1 MKKGQGRWTRM
12 LRRGVALFLTT
23 VTVWVLSLTADM
35 GAAAETFRTLAE
47 SPAFVSAA
55 LRAELGNLPEEEA
68 GLTGWQKLV
77 LGQSPTLS
85 AGVGKGETGEA
96 VQESPQPTGEPDDP
110 EDPEKLPEVTAAPED
125 IVGRTLLPTSGEGY
139 DSAQGVYIENRPGLD
154 LDVAA
159 LAQAQLTLTLPEE
172 GPQVLIVH
180 THGSEA
186 YTPDGT
192 DTYVATGECRT
203 TDTSKSVVRVG
214 DEIAK
219 VLTEMGL
226 TVVHDTAL
234 YDYPEYNGA
243 YDRSLAAVENWLA
256 QYPTI
261 QVVLDVHRDA
271 LVGSDGTVY
280 KPITTINGEKCAQ
293 VMLVMG
299 SNALYDHPGWLENL
313 ALAVQVQKEMNTL
326 WPTLARP
333 IGLRENRYNQ
343 QTAPGAMLVEVGSHG
358 NTLQEALSA
367 ARMFARALGAVLLEY
382 KGEGGMSLPPG
393 GRWPE
398 GPDEG

>member
-1 MKKGQGRWTRM
+1 MEKGQGRWTRM

-55 LRAELGNLPEEEA
+55 LRAELGNLPEEES

-85 AGVGKGETGEA
+85 AGLGAGDGTEED
-96 VQESPQPTGEPDDP
+96 QPSAQPAGEPDDP
-110 EDPEKLPEVTAAPED
+110 EDPEELPEVTAAPED

-139 DSAQGVYIENRPGLD
+139 DGAQGVYIENRPGLD

-159 LAQAQLTLTLPEE
+159 LAQAQLTLDLPEE

-186 YTPDGT
+186 YTPDGA

-203 TDTSKSVVRVG
+203 TDTEKSVVRVG

-226 TVVHDTAL
+226 TVVHDTGL

-243 YDRSLAAVENWLA
+243 YDRSLAAVEDWLE

-271 LVGSDGTVY
+271 LIGADGTVY
-280 KPITTINGEKCAQ
+280 KPITTINGESCAQ

-343 QTAPGAMLVEVGSHG
+343 QTAPGAMLVEVGGHG
-358 NTLQEALSA
+358 NTLQEALAA

-382 KGEGGMSLPPG
+382 KG
-393 GRWPE
+393 
-398 GPDEG
+398 

>member
-1 MKKGQGRWTRM
+1 MEKGQGRWTRL

-55 LRAELGNLPEEEA
+55 LRAELGNLPEEES

-85 AGVGKGETGEA
+85 AGLGAGDGTEED
-96 VQESPQPTGEPDDP
+96 QPSAQPAGEPDDP
-110 EDPEKLPEVTAAPED
+110 EDPEELPEVTAAPED

-139 DSAQGVYIENRPGLD
+139 DGAQGVYIENRPGLE

-159 LAQAQLTLTLPEE
+159 MAQAELALDLPEE

-203 TDTSKSVVRVG
+203 ADKTKSVVRVG
-214 DEIAK
+214 EEVAK

-226 TVVHDTAL
+226 TVVHDTEL
-234 YDYPEYNGA
+234 YDYPAYNGS
-243 YDRSLAAVENWLA
+243 YDRSLAAVEHWLA

-261 QVVLDVHRDA
+261 QVVLDIHRDA
-271 LVGSDGTVY
+271 LIGADGTVY
-280 KPITTINGEKCAQ
+280 KPITTINGESCAQ

-299 SNALYDHPGWLENL
+299 SNALYDHPDWLGNL
-313 ALAVQVQKEMNTL
+313 TLAVQVQKEMNTL

-358 NTLQEALSA
+358 NTLQEALAA
-367 ARMFARALGAVLLEY
+367 ARMFARALGAVLL
-382 KGEGGMSLPPG
+382 SQ
-393 GRWPE
+393 
-398 GPDEG
+398 

>member
-85 AGVGKGETGEA
+85 AGVGKGETGEV

-110 EDPEKLPEVTAAPED
+110 EDPEEVPEVTVAPED

-139 DSAQGVYIENRPGLD
+139 DSAQGVYIENRPGLA

-159 LAQAQLTLTLPEE
+159 LAQTQLTLTLPEE

-203 TDTSKSVVRVG
+203 TDTEKSVVRVG

-243 YDRSLAAVENWLA
+243 YDRSLAAVENWLE

-271 LVGSDGTVY
+271 LIGSDGTVY

-299 SNALYDHPGWLENL
+299 SNALYDHPNWLENL

-358 NTLQEALSA
+358 NTLQEALAA

-382 KGEGGMSLPPG
+382 KG
-393 GRWPE
+393 
-398 GPDEG
+398 

>member
-1 MKKGQGRWTRM
+1 MEKGQGRWTRM

-55 LRAELGNLPEEEA
+55 LRAELGNLPEEEN

-85 AGVGKGETGEA
+85 AGLGTGGGTAEDQPS
-96 VQESPQPTGEPDDP
+96 VQPTGEPDDP
-110 EDPEKLPEVTAAPED
+110 EDPEEVPEVTVAPED
-125 IVGRTLLPTSGEGY
+125 IVGKTLLPTSGEGY
-139 DSAQGVYIENRPGLD
+139 DGAQGVYIENRPGLE

-159 LAQAQLTLTLPEE
+159 MAEAQLTLNLPEE

-203 TDTSKSVVRVG
+203 TDTEKSVVRVG

-243 YDRSLAAVENWLA
+243 YDRSLAAVEGWLE

-271 LVGSDGTVY
+271 LIGADGTVY
-280 KPITTINGEKCAQ
+280 KPITTVGGEDCAQ

-358 NTLQEALSA
+358 NTLQEALAA

-382 KGEGGMSLPPG
+382 KG
-393 GRWPE
+393 
-398 GPDEG
+398 

>member
-55 LRAELGNLPEEEA
+55 LRAELGNLPEEEET

-110 EDPEKLPEVTAAPED
+110 EDPEEVPEVTVAPED

-139 DSAQGVYIENRPGLD
+139 DSAQGVYIENRPGLA

-159 LAQAQLTLTLPEE
+159 LAQTQLTLTLPEE

-203 TDTSKSVVRVG
+203 TDTEKSVVRVG

-271 LVGSDGTVY
+271 LIGSDGTVY
-280 KPITTINGEKCAQ
+280 KPITTINGERCAQ

-299 SNALYDHPGWLENL
+299 SNALYDHPNWLENL

-358 NTLQEALSA
+358 NTLQEALAA

-382 KGEGGMSLPPG
+382 KG
-393 GRWPE
+393 
-398 GPDEG
+398 

>member
-1 MKKGQGRWTRM
+1 MEKGQGRWTRL

-55 LRAELGNLPEEEA
+55 LRAELGNLPEEES

-85 AGVGKGETGEA
+85 AGLGAGDGTEEG
-96 VQESPQPTGEPDDP
+96 QPSAQPAGEPDDP
-110 EDPEKLPEVTAAPED
+110 EDPEELPEVTAAPED

-139 DSAQGVYIENRPGLD
+139 DGAQGVYIENRPGLD

-159 LAQAQLTLTLPEE
+159 LAQAQLTLDLPEE

-186 YTPDGT
+186 YTPDGA

-203 TDTSKSVVRVG
+203 TDTEKSVVRVG

-226 TVVHDTAL
+226 TVVHDTGL

-243 YDRSLAAVENWLA
+243 YDRSLAAVEDWLE

-271 LVGSDGTVY
+271 LIGADGTVY
-280 KPITTINGEKCAQ
+280 KPITTINGESCAQ

-358 NTLQEALSA
+358 NTLQEALAA

-382 KGEGGMSLPPG
+382 KG
-393 GRWPE
+393 
-398 GPDEG
+398 

>member
-1 MKKGQGRWTRM
+1 MKQGQGRWTRL
-12 LRRGVALFLTT
+12 LRRGTALFLTT

-55 LRAELGNLPEEEA
+55 LRAELGSLPEEE
-68 GLTGWQKLV
+68 GESLTFWERLA

-85 AGVGKGETGEA
+85 AGVGREA
-96 VQESPQPTGEPDDP
+96 ADVPEVPSPSPSAGEPDDP
-110 EDPEKLPEVTAAPED
+110 EDPEELPAVTAAPED
-125 IVGRTLLPTSGEGY
+125 IVGRTLLPVSGDGY
-139 DSAQGVYIENRPGLD
+139 DSAQGVYIENRPGLE

-159 LAQAQLTLTLPEE
+159 MAQAELALDLPEE

-203 TDTSKSVVRVG
+203 ADKTKSVVRVG
-214 DEIAK
+214 EEVAK

-226 TVVHDTAL
+226 TVVHDTEL
-234 YDYPEYNGA
+234 YDYPAYNGS
-243 YDRSLAAVENWLA
+243 YDRSLAAVEHWLA

-261 QVVLDVHRDA
+261 QVVLDIHRDA
-271 LVGSDGTVY
+271 LIGADGTVY
-280 KPITTINGEKCAQ
+280 KPITTINGESCAQ

-299 SNALYDHPGWLENL
+299 SNALYDHPDWLENL

-358 NTLQEALSA
+358 NTLQEALAA
-367 ARMFARALGAVLLEY
+367 ARMFARALGAVLL
-382 KGEGGMSLPPG
+382 SQ
-393 GRWPE
+393 
-398 GPDEG
+398 

>member
-1 MKKGQGRWTRM
+1 MEKGQGRWTRL
-12 LRRGVALFLTT
+12 LRRGIALFLAT
-23 VTVWVLSLTADM
+23 VTVWVLSLTADI
-35 GAAAETFRTLAE
+35 GAAAESFRTLAE
-47 SPAFVSAA
+47 SPTFVSAA
-55 LRAELGNLPEEEA
+55 LRAELGDLPAEDQ
-68 GLTGWQKLV
+68 GLTGWQKLI
-77 LGQSPTLS
+77 LGQSPSLS
-85 AGVGKGETGEA
+85 AGIGRGETGGDEEA
-96 VQESPQPTGEPDDP
+96 AEEVEGEPDDP
-110 EDPEKLPEVTAAPED
+110 EDPENLPEVTAAPED
-125 IVGRTLLPTSGEGY
+125 IVGKTLLPVNGDGY
-139 DSAQGVYIENRPGLD
+139 DAAQGVYIENRPGLA

-159 LAQAQLTLTLPEE
+159 LAEAQLTLSLPEE

-186 YTPDGT
+186 YTPDGG

-203 TDTSKSVVRVG
+203 TDTTKSVVRVG

-226 TVVHDTAL
+226 TVVHDTGL

-256 QYPTI
+256 QYPSI

-271 LVGSDGTVY
+271 LIGADGTVY

-299 SNALYDHPGWLENL
+299 SNALYDHPNWLENL
-313 ALAVQVQKEMNTL
+313 SLAVKVQKEMNTL

-343 QTAPGAMLVEVGSHG
+343 QTAPGAMLVEIGSHG
-358 NTLQEALSA
+358 NTLQEALAA

-382 KGEGGMSLPPG
+382 Q
-393 GRWPE
+393 
-398 GPDEG
+398 

>member
-1 MKKGQGRWTRM
+1 MKQGQGRWTRL
-12 LRRGVALFLTT
+12 LRRGTALFLTT

-55 LRAELGNLPEEEA
+55 LRAELGSLPEEE
-68 GLTGWQKLV
+68 GESLTFWERLA

-85 AGVGKGETGEA
+85 AGVGREA
-96 VQESPQPTGEPDDP
+96 ADAPEAPSPSPSAGEPDDP
-110 EDPEKLPEVTAAPED
+110 EDPEELPAVTAAPED
-125 IVGRTLLPTSGEGY
+125 IVGRTLLPVSGDGY
-139 DSAQGVYIENRPGLD
+139 DSAQGVYIENRPGLE

-159 LAQAQLTLTLPEE
+159 MAQAELALDLPEE

-203 TDTSKSVVRVG
+203 ADKTKSVVRVG
-214 DEIAK
+214 EEVAK

-226 TVVHDTAL
+226 TVVHDTEL
-234 YDYPEYNGA
+234 YDYPAYNGS
-243 YDRSLAAVENWLA
+243 YDRSLAAVEHWLA

-261 QVVLDVHRDA
+261 QVVLDIHRDA
-271 LVGSDGTVY
+271 LIGADGTVY
-280 KPITTINGEKCAQ
+280 KPITTINGESCAQ

-299 SNALYDHPGWLENL
+299 SNALYDHPDWLGNL
-313 ALAVQVQKEMNTL
+313 TLAVQVQKEMNTL

-358 NTLQEALSA
+358 NTLQEALAA
-367 ARMFARALGAVLLEY
+367 ARMFARALGAVLL
-382 KGEGGMSLPPG
+382 SQ
-393 GRWPE
+393 
-398 GPDEG
+398 

>member
-1 MKKGQGRWTRM
+1 MEKGQGRWTRL
-12 LRRGVALFLTT
+12 LRRGVALFLAT

-35 GAAAETFRTLAE
+35 GAAAEAFRTLAE
-47 SPAFVSAA
+47 SPTFVSAA
-55 LRAELGNLPEEEA
+55 LRAELGDLPVEDQ
-68 GLTGWQKLV
+68 GLTGWQKLI
-77 LGQSPTLS
+77 LGQSPSLS
-85 AGVGKGETGEA
+85 AGIGRGETGGDEEA
-96 VQESPQPTGEPDDP
+96 AEEVEGEPDDP
-110 EDPEKLPEVTAAPED
+110 EDPENLPEVTAAPED
-125 IVGRTLLPTSGEGY
+125 IVGKTLLPVNGDGY
-139 DSAQGVYIENRPGLD
+139 DAAQGVYIENRPGLA

-159 LAQAQLTLTLPEE
+159 LAEAQLTLSLPEE

-186 YTPDGT
+186 YTPDGG

-203 TDTSKSVVRVG
+203 TDTTKSVVRVG

-226 TVVHDTAL
+226 TVVHDTGL

-256 QYPTI
+256 QYPSI

-271 LVGSDGTVY
+271 LIGADGTVY

-299 SNALYDHPGWLENL
+299 SNALYDHPNWLENL
-313 ALAVQVQKEMNTL
+313 SLAVKVQKEMNTL

-358 NTLQEALSA
+358 NTLQEALAA

-382 KGEGGMSLPPG
+382 Q
-393 GRWPE
+393 
-398 GPDEG
+398 

>member
-1 MKKGQGRWTRM
+1 MEKGQGRWTRL
-12 LRRGVALFLTT
+12 LRRGIALFLAT
-23 VTVWVLSLTADM
+23 VTVWVLSLTADI

-47 SPAFVSAA
+47 SPTFVSAA
-55 LRAELGNLPEEEA
+55 LRAELGDLPAEDQ
-68 GLTGWQKLV
+68 GLTGWQKLI
-77 LGQSPTLS
+77 LGQSPSLS
-85 AGVGKGETGEA
+85 AGIGRGETGGDEEA
-96 VQESPQPTGEPDDP
+96 AEEVEGEPDDP
-110 EDPEKLPEVTAAPED
+110 EDPENLPEVTAAPED
-125 IVGRTLLPTSGEGY
+125 IVGKTLLPVNGDGY
-139 DSAQGVYIENRPGLD
+139 DAAQGVYIENRPGLA

-159 LAQAQLTLTLPEE
+159 LAEAQLTLSLPEE

-186 YTPDGT
+186 YTPDGG

-203 TDTSKSVVRVG
+203 TDTTKSVVRVG

-226 TVVHDTAL
+226 TVVHDTGL

-256 QYPTI
+256 QYPSI

-271 LVGSDGTVY
+271 LIGADGTVY

-299 SNALYDHPGWLENL
+299 SNALYDHPNWLENL
-313 ALAVQVQKEMNTL
+313 SLAVKVQKEMNML

-343 QTAPGAMLVEVGSHG
+343 QTAPGAMLVEIGSHG
-358 NTLQEALSA
+358 NTLQEALAA
-367 ARMFARALGAVLLEY
+367 ARMFARALGAVLLECQ
-382 KGEGGMSLPPG
+382 
-393 GRWPE
+393 
-398 GPDEG
+398 

>member
-1 MKKGQGRWTRM
+1 MEKGQGRWTRL
-12 LRRGVALFLTT
+12 LRRGVALFLAT

-35 GAAAETFRTLAE
+35 GAAAEAFRTLAE
-47 SPAFVSAA
+47 SPTFVSAA
-55 LRAELGNLPEEEA
+55 LRAELGDLPAEDQ
-68 GLTGWQKLV
+68 GLTGWQKLI
-77 LGQSPTLS
+77 LGQSPSLS
-85 AGVGKGETGEA
+85 AGIGRGETGGDEEA
-96 VQESPQPTGEPDDP
+96 AEEVEGEPDDP
-110 EDPEKLPEVTAAPED
+110 EDPENLPEVTAAPAD
-125 IVGRTLLPTSGEGY
+125 IVGKTLLPVNGDGY
-139 DSAQGVYIENRPGLD
+139 DAAQGVYIENRPGLA

-159 LAQAQLTLTLPEE
+159 LAEAQLTLSLPEE

-180 THGSEA
+180 THGSDA
-186 YTPDGT
+186 YTPDGG

-203 TDTSKSVVRVG
+203 TDTTKSVVRVG

-226 TVVHDTAL
+226 TVVHDTGL

-256 QYPTI
+256 QYPSI

-271 LVGSDGTVY
+271 LIGADGTVY

-299 SNALYDHPGWLENL
+299 SNALYDHPNWLENL
-313 ALAVQVQKEMNTL
+313 SLAVKVQKEMNTL

-343 QTAPGAMLVEVGSHG
+343 QTAPGAMLVEIGSHG
-358 NTLQEALSA
+358 NTLQEALAA

-382 KGEGGMSLPPG
+382 Q
-393 GRWPE
+393 
-398 GPDEG
+398 

>member
-110 EDPEKLPEVTAAPED
+110 EDPKEVPEVTVAPED

-139 DSAQGVYIENRPGLD
+139 DSAQGVYIENRPGLA

-159 LAQAQLTLTLPEE
+159 LAQTQLTLTLPEE

-203 TDTSKSVVRVG
+203 TDTEKSVVRVG

-271 LVGSDGTVY
+271 LIGSDGTVY

-299 SNALYDHPGWLENL
+299 SNALYDHPNWLENL

-382 KGEGGMSLPPG
+382 KG
-393 GRWPE
+393 
-398 GPDEG
+398 

>member
-1 MKKGQGRWTRM
+1 M
-12 LRRGVALFLTT
+12 
-23 VTVWVLSLTADM
+23 
-35 GAAAETFRTLAE
+35 
-47 SPAFVSAA
+47 
-55 LRAELGNLPEEEA
+55 
-68 GLTGWQKLV
+68 
-77 LGQSPTLS
+77 
-85 AGVGKGETGEA
+85 
-96 VQESPQPTGEPDDP
+96 
-110 EDPEKLPEVTAAPED
+110 
-125 IVGRTLLPTSGEGY
+125 
-139 DSAQGVYIENRPGLD
+139 
-154 LDVAA
+154 AA
-159 LAQAQLTLTLPEE
+159 LAEAQLTLSLPEE

-186 YTPDGT
+186 YTPDGG

-203 TDTSKSVVRVG
+203 TDTTKSVVRVG

-226 TVVHDTAL
+226 TVVHDTGL

-256 QYPTI
+256 QYPSI

-271 LVGSDGTVY
+271 LIGADGTVY
-280 KPITTINGEKCAQ
+280 KPISTINGEKCAQ

-299 SNALYDHPGWLENL
+299 SNALYDHPNWLENL
-313 ALAVQVQKEMNTL
+313 SLAVKVQKEMNTL

-343 QTAPGAMLVEVGSHG
+343 QTAPGAMLVEIGSHG
-358 NTLQEALSA
+358 NTLQEALAA

-382 KGEGGMSLPPG
+382 Q
-393 GRWPE
+393 
-398 GPDEG
+398 

>member
-1 MKKGQGRWTRM
+1 MKQGQGRWTRL
-12 LRRGVALFLTT
+12 LRRGTALFLTT

-55 LRAELGNLPEEEA
+55 LRAELGSLPEEE
-68 GLTGWQKLV
+68 GESLTFWERLA

-85 AGVGKGETGEA
+85 AGVGRETADAPE
-96 VQESPQPTGEPDDP
+96 VPSPSPSAGEPDDP
-110 EDPEKLPEVTAAPED
+110 EDPEELPAVTAAPED
-125 IVGRTLLPTSGEGY
+125 IVGRTLLPVSGDGY
-139 DSAQGVYIENRPGLD
+139 DSAQGVYIENRPGLE

-159 LAQAQLTLTLPEE
+159 MAQAELALDLPEE

-203 TDTSKSVVRVG
+203 ADKTKSVVRVG
-214 DEIAK
+214 EEVAK

-226 TVVHDTAL
+226 TVVHDTEL
-234 YDYPEYNGA
+234 YDYPAYNGS
-243 YDRSLAAVENWLA
+243 YDRSLAAVEHWLA

-261 QVVLDVHRDA
+261 QVVLDIHRDA
-271 LVGSDGTVY
+271 LIGADGTVY
-280 KPITTINGEKCAQ
+280 KPITTINGESCAQ

-299 SNALYDHPGWLENL
+299 SNALYDHPDWLGNL
-313 ALAVQVQKEMNTL
+313 TLAVQVQKEMNTL

-358 NTLQEALSA
+358 NTLQEALAA
-367 ARMFARALGAVLLEY
+367 ARMFARALGAVLL
-382 KGEGGMSLPPG
+382 SQ
-393 GRWPE
+393 
-398 GPDEG
+398 

>member
-1 MKKGQGRWTRM
+1 MEKGQGRWTRL

-55 LRAELGNLPEEEA
+55 LRAELGNLPEEES

-85 AGVGKGETGEA
+85 AGLGAGDGTEED
-96 VQESPQPTGEPDDP
+96 QPSAQPAGEPDDP
-110 EDPEKLPEVTAAPED
+110 EDPEELPEVTAAPED

-139 DSAQGVYIENRPGLD
+139 DGAQGVYIENRPGLD

-159 LAQAQLTLTLPEE
+159 LAQAQLTLDLPEE

-203 TDTSKSVVRVG
+203 TDTEKSVVRVG

-226 TVVHDTAL
+226 TVVHDTGL

-243 YDRSLAAVENWLA
+243 YDRSLAAVEGWLA

-271 LVGSDGTVY
+271 LIGADGTVY
-280 KPITTINGEKCAQ
+280 KPITTINGESCAQ

-358 NTLQEALSA
+358 NTLQEALAA

-382 KGEGGMSLPPG
+382 RG
-393 GRWPE
+393 
-398 GPDEG
+398 

>member
-1 MKKGQGRWTRM
+1 MEKGQGRWTRL

-55 LRAELGNLPEEEA
+55 LRAELGNLPEEES

-85 AGVGKGETGEA
+85 AGLGAGDGTEED
-96 VQESPQPTGEPDDP
+96 QPSAQPAGEPDDP
-110 EDPEKLPEVTAAPED
+110 EDPEELPEVTAAPED

-139 DSAQGVYIENRPGLD
+139 DGAQGVYIENRPGLD

-159 LAQAQLTLTLPEE
+159 LAQAQLTLALPEE

-203 TDTSKSVVRVG
+203 TDTEKSVVRVG

-226 TVVHDTAL
+226 TVVHDTGL

-243 YDRSLAAVENWLA
+243 YDRSLAAVEDWLA

-271 LVGSDGTVY
+271 LIGADGTVY
-280 KPITTINGEKCAQ
+280 KPITTINGESCAQ

-358 NTLQEALSA
+358 NTLQEALAA

-382 KGEGGMSLPPG
+382 KG
-393 GRWPE
+393 
-398 GPDEG
+398 

>member
-55 LRAELGNLPEEEA
+55 LRAELGNLPEEEET

-110 EDPEKLPEVTAAPED
+110 EDPEEVPEVTVAPED

-139 DSAQGVYIENRPGLD
+139 DSAQGVYIENRPGLA

-159 LAQAQLTLTLPEE
+159 LAQTQLTLTLPEE

-203 TDTSKSVVRVG
+203 TDTEKSVVRVG

-271 LVGSDGTVY
+271 LIGSDGTVY

-299 SNALYDHPGWLENL
+299 SNALYDHPNWLENL

-358 NTLQEALSA
+358 NTLQEALAA

-382 KGEGGMSLPPG
+382 KG
-393 GRWPE
+393 
-398 GPDEG
+398 

>member
-23 VTVWVLSLTADM
+23 VTVWVLSLAADM

-55 LRAELGNLPEEEA
+55 LRAELGNLPEEEET

-110 EDPEKLPEVTAAPED
+110 EDPEEVPEVTVAPED

-139 DSAQGVYIENRPGLD
+139 DSAQGVYIENRPGLA

-159 LAQAQLTLTLPEE
+159 LAQTQLTLTLPEE

-203 TDTSKSVVRVG
+203 TDTEKSVVRVG

-271 LVGSDGTVY
+271 LIGSDGTVY

-299 SNALYDHPGWLENL
+299 SNALYDHPNWLENL

-358 NTLQEALSA
+358 NTLQEALAA

-382 KGEGGMSLPPG
+382 KG
-393 GRWPE
+393 
-398 GPDEG
+398 

>member
-110 EDPEKLPEVTAAPED
+110 EDPEEVPEVTVAPED

-139 DSAQGVYIENRPGLD
+139 DSAQGVYIENRPGLA

-159 LAQAQLTLTLPEE
+159 LAQTQLTLTLPEE

-203 TDTSKSVVRVG
+203 TDTEKSVVRVG

-271 LVGSDGTVY
+271 LIGSDGTVY

-299 SNALYDHPGWLENL
+299 SNALYDHPNWLENL

-358 NTLQEALSA
+358 NTLQEALA
-367 ARMFARALGAVLLEY
+367 AGRMFARALGAVLLEY
-382 KGEGGMSLPPG
+382 KG
-393 GRWPE
+393 
-398 GPDEG
+398 

>member
-1 MKKGQGRWTRM
+1 MEKGQGRWTRM

-55 LRAELGNLPEEEA
+55 LRAELGNLPEEES

-85 AGVGKGETGEA
+85 AGLGAGDGTEED
-96 VQESPQPTGEPDDP
+96 QPSAQPAGEPDDP
-110 EDPEKLPEVTAAPED
+110 EDPEELPEVTAAPED

-139 DSAQGVYIENRPGLD
+139 DGAQGVYIENRPGLD

-159 LAQAQLTLTLPEE
+159 LAQAQLTLDLPEE

-203 TDTSKSVVRVG
+203 TDTEKSVVRVG

-226 TVVHDTAL
+226 TVVHDTGL

-243 YDRSLAAVENWLA
+243 YDRSLAAVEDWLA

-261 QVVLDVHRDA
+261 QVVLDIHRDA
-271 LVGSDGTVY
+271 LIGADGTVY
-280 KPITTINGEKCAQ
+280 KPITTINGESCAQ

-358 NTLQEALSA
+358 NTLQEALAA

-382 KGEGGMSLPPG
+382 KG
-393 GRWPE
+393 
-398 GPDEG
+398 

>member
-55 LRAELGNLPEEEA
+55 LRAELGNLPEEET

-110 EDPEKLPEVTAAPED
+110 EDPEEVPEVTVAPED

-139 DSAQGVYIENRPGLD
+139 DSAQGVYIENRPGLA

-159 LAQAQLTLTLPEE
+159 LAQTQLTLTLPEE

-203 TDTSKSVVRVG
+203 TDTEKSVVRVG

-271 LVGSDGTVY
+271 LIGSDGTVY

-299 SNALYDHPGWLENL
+299 SNALYDHPNWLENL
-313 ALAVQVQKEMNTL
+313 ALAVLVQKEMNTL

-358 NTLQEALSA
+358 NTLQEALAA

-382 KGEGGMSLPPG
+382 KG
-393 GRWPE
+393 
-398 GPDEG
+398 

>member
-1 MKKGQGRWTRM
+1 MEKGQGRWTRM

-55 LRAELGNLPEEEA
+55 LRAELGNLPEEES

-85 AGVGKGETGEA
+85 AGLGAGDGTEED
-96 VQESPQPTGEPDDP
+96 QPSAQPAGEPDDP
-110 EDPEKLPEVTAAPED
+110 EDPEELPEVTAAPED

-139 DSAQGVYIENRPGLD
+139 DGAQGVYIENRPGLD

-159 LAQAQLTLTLPEE
+159 LAQAQLTLDLPEE

-203 TDTSKSVVRVG
+203 TDTEKSVVRVG

-226 TVVHDTAL
+226 TVVHDTGL

-243 YDRSLAAVENWLA
+243 YDRSLAAVEDWLA

-271 LVGSDGTVY
+271 LIGADGTVY
-280 KPITTINGEKCAQ
+280 KPITTINGESCAQ

-358 NTLQEALSA
+358 NTLQEALAA

-382 KGEGGMSLPPG
+382 KG
-393 GRWPE
+393 
-398 GPDEG
+398 

>member
-1 MKKGQGRWTRM
+1 MEKGQGRWTRM

-55 LRAELGNLPEEEA
+55 LRAELGNLPEEES

-85 AGVGKGETGEA
+85 AGLGAGDGTEED
-96 VQESPQPTGEPDDP
+96 QPSAQPAGEPDDP
-110 EDPEKLPEVTAAPED
+110 EDPEELPEVTAAPED

-139 DSAQGVYIENRPGLD
+139 DGAQGVYIENRPGLD

-159 LAQAQLTLTLPEE
+159 LAQAQLTLALPEE

-203 TDTSKSVVRVG
+203 TDTEKSVVRVG

-226 TVVHDTAL
+226 TVVHDTGL

-243 YDRSLAAVENWLA
+243 YDRSLAAVEGWLE

-271 LVGSDGTVY
+271 LIGADGTVY
-280 KPITTINGEKCAQ
+280 KPITTINGEPCAQ

-358 NTLQEALSA
+358 NTLQEALAA

-382 KGEGGMSLPPG
+382 KG
-393 GRWPE
+393 
-398 GPDEG
+398 

>member
-85 AGVGKGETGEA
+85 AGVGKGETGEV

-110 EDPEKLPEVTAAPED
+110 EDPEEVPEVTVAPED

-139 DSAQGVYIENRPGLD
+139 DSAQGVYIENRPGLA

-159 LAQAQLTLTLPEE
+159 LAQTQLTLTLPEE

-203 TDTSKSVVRVG
+203 TDTEKSVVRVG

-271 LVGSDGTVY
+271 LIGSDGTVY

-299 SNALYDHPGWLENL
+299 SNALYDHPNWLENL

-343 QTAPGAMLVEVGSHG
+343 QLTTGSLLVEVGSHG
-358 NTLQEALSA
+358 NTLQEALAA
-367 ARMFARALGAVLLEY
+367 ARMFARAAGAVLLEQ
-382 KGEGGMSLPPG
+382 E
-393 GRWPE
+393 
-398 GPDEG
+398 

>member
-1 MKKGQGRWTRM
+1 MKQGQGRWTRL
-12 LRRGVALFLTT
+12 LRRGTALFLTT

-55 LRAELGNLPEEEA
+55 LRAELGSLPEEE
-68 GLTGWQKLV
+68 GESLTFWERLA

-85 AGVGKGETGEA
+85 AGVGREA
-96 VQESPQPTGEPDDP
+96 ADVPEVPSPSPSAGEPDDP
-110 EDPEKLPEVTAAPED
+110 EDPEELPAVTAAPED
-125 IVGRTLLPTSGEGY
+125 IVGRTLLPVSGDGY
-139 DSAQGVYIENRPGLD
+139 DSAQGVYIENRPGLE

-159 LAQAQLTLTLPEE
+159 MAQAELALDLPEE

-203 TDTSKSVVRVG
+203 ADKTKSVVRVG
-214 DEIAK
+214 EEVAK

-226 TVVHDTAL
+226 TVVHDTEL
-234 YDYPEYNGA
+234 YDYPAYNGS

-261 QVVLDVHRDA
+261 QVVLDIHRDA
-271 LVGSDGTVY
+271 LIGADGTVY
-280 KPITTINGEKCAQ
+280 KPITTINGESCAQ

-299 SNALYDHPGWLENL
+299 SNALYDHPDWLGNL
-313 ALAVQVQKEMNTL
+313 TLAVQVQKEMNTL

-358 NTLQEALSA
+358 NTLQEALAA

-382 KGEGGMSLPPG
+382 KG
-393 GRWPE
+393 
-398 GPDEG
+398 

>member
-1 MKKGQGRWTRM
+1 MEKGQVRWTR
-12 LRRGVALFLTT
+12 LVRRGVALFLAT
-23 VTVWVLSLTADM
+23 VTVWVLALTADM
-35 GAAAETFRTLAE
+35 GAAAEAIRTLAE

-55 LRAELGNLPEEEA
+55 LQAELGDLPEEEG
-68 GLTGWQKLV
+68 GLTGWPKLV
-77 LGQSPTLS
+77 LNQSPALS
-85 AGVGKGETGEA
+85 AGVGRVEPAEDGPGEHRPA
-96 VQESPQPTGEPDDP
+96 GEPDDP
-110 EDPEKLPEVTAAPED
+110 EDPERLPQVTTAPED
-125 IVGRTLLPTSGEGY
+125 IVGKTLLPTSGSGY
-139 DSAQGVYIENRPGLD
+139 DSAQGVYIENRPKLP

-159 LAQAQLTLTLPEE
+159 LAQARLTLTIPQE

-192 DTYVATGECRT
+192 DTYTATGECRT
-203 TDTSKSVVRVG
+203 TDTGKSVVRVG

-234 YDYPEYNGA
+234 YDYPEYNGS
-243 YDRSLAAVENWLA
+243 YDRSLAAVERWLE

-261 QVVLDVHRDA
+261 RVVLDVHRDA
-271 LVGSDGTVY
+271 LIGADGTVY

-358 NTLQEALSA
+358 NTLQEALA
-367 ARMFARALGAVLLEY
+367 AGRMFARALGAVLLEY
-382 KGEGGMSLPPG
+382 
-393 GRWPE
+393 R
-398 GPDEG
+398 

>member
-55 LRAELGNLPEEEA
+55 LRAELGNLPEEEET

-110 EDPEKLPEVTAAPED
+110 EDPEEVPEVTVAPED

-139 DSAQGVYIENRPGLD
+139 DSAQGVYIENRPGLA

-159 LAQAQLTLTLPEE
+159 LAQTQLTLTLPEE

-203 TDTSKSVVRVG
+203 TDTEKSVVRVG

-271 LVGSDGTVY
+271 LIGSDGTVY

-299 SNALYDHPGWLENL
+299 SNALYDHPNWLENL

-358 NTLQEALSA
+358 TTLQEALAA

-382 KGEGGMSLPPG
+382 KG
-393 GRWPE
+393 
-398 GPDEG
+398 